1 MSVTNNEQLF
11 ELVSTAQ
18 MAFVNGQYHEAFNLA
33 KEAIKLD
40 EDCADAYQ
48 CAANVCMSPVQKTLK
63 RNSV

>member
-1 MSVTNNEQLF
+1 
-11 ELVSTAQ
+11 